1 MKVHWLQHLP
11 EEGLGSIEAW
21 LHAHGHEPVCHRMDQ
36 RSALPEA
43 RDVAALIVMGGP
55 MSVHDVQ
62 AHPWLDAER
71 HLIRRMLQYGRPLLG
86 ICLGAQQIALA
97 LGAEVQHAAQ
107 PEIGWFDVELTAAG
121 QQGPMTRAL
130 PHRFPALHWHGE
142 QFEIPA
148 GAVHLARS
156 AVCDAQAFRIGHHAL
171 ALQFHLEMQADG
183 VRALAA
189 LEPPKPSSTV
199 QAAEQI
205 LAAKANFE
213 SSQRHMDAVLS
224 ELFAVPR

>member
-11 EEGLGSIEAW
+11 EEGLGSIEPW
-21 LHAHGHEPVCHRMDQ
+21 LQANGHEPICHRMDQ
-36 RSALPEA
+36 RPPLPEA
-43 RDVAALIVMGGP
+43 RDVDALIVMGGP

-97 LGAEVQHAAQ
+97 LGAEVKRAAQ

-121 QQGPMTRAL
+121 QQGPLTGAL
-130 PHRFPALHWHGE
+130 PRRFPALHWHGE
-142 QFEIPA
+142 QFEIPS

-156 AVCDAQAFRIGHHAL
+156 ALCDAQAFRIGRHAL

-183 VRALAA
+183 VRALGQ
-189 LEPPKPSSTV
+189 LEPPLSSATV
-199 QAAEQI
+199 QSAQQI
-205 LAAKANFE
+205 LAAGANFE
-213 SSQRHMDAVLS
+213 ASRMHMDAVLS
-224 ELFAVPR
+224 ELFDAAS

>member
-97 LGAEVQHAAQ
+97 LGAEVQRAAQ

-121 QQGPMTRAL
+121 QRGPITRGL

-156 AVCDAQAFRIGHHAL
+156 AACDAQAFGIGHHAL

-189 LEPPKPSSTV
+189 LEPPQPSATV

-205 LAAKANFE
+205 LAAEANFE

-224 ELFAVPR
+224 ELFAAPR

>member
-97 LGAEVQHAAQ
+97 LRVA
-107 PEIGWFDVELTAAG
+107 PLLLLD
-121 QQGPMTRAL
+121 
-130 PHRFPALHWHGE
+130 PA
-142 QFEIPA
+142 
-148 GAVHLARS
+148 AVHLDAAPILFGPLALLVGLDAR
-156 AVCDAQAFRIGHHAL
+156 ALLQKALPRIGGLSPGRNRNGRDQQGGKQQQGQKPGGNSASRH
-171 ALQFHLEMQADG
+171 G
-183 VRALAA
+183 GG
-189 LEPPKPSSTV
+189 PPVS
-199 QAAEQI
+199 
-205 LAAKANFE
+205 
-213 SSQRHMDAVLS
+213 
-224 ELFAVPR
+224 